1 MTQPAARRASSRAT
15 TARKASAAPAKT
27 SKATKAIKPV
37 AKANGAD
44 EANGASL
51 GPTSRRSS
59 GSAAAKDQPLK
70 EDIRFLGR
78 LLGDVLREQEGGA
91 AFETVET
98 IRQTAVRFRRDGD
111 RQAEQELDRLLKALS
126 REQTNSVVRA
136 FSYFSH
142 LANIAEDQHHN
153 RRRRVQHDARAA
165 VGGRRGCLG

>member
-15 TARKASAAPAKT
+15 PARKTPTATASQATEALAAR
-27 SKATKAIKPV
+27 
-37 AKANGAD
+37 GA
-44 EANGASL
+44 AGTTL

-78 LLGDVLREQEGGA
+78 LLGDVLREQEGAA

-111 RQAEQELDRLLKALS
+111 RQAEQELDRLLKTLS
-126 REQTNSVVRA
+126 RDQTTSVVRA
-136 FSYFSH
+136 LIY
-142 LANIAEDQHHN
+142 
-153 RRRRVQHDARAA
+153 
-165 VGGRRGCLG
+165 

>member
-1 MTQPAARRASSRAT
+1 
-15 TARKASAAPAKT
+15 
-27 SKATKAIKPV
+27 
-37 AKANGAD
+37 D

-51 GPTSRRSS
+51 GPISRRSS
-59 GSAAAKDQPLK
+59 GSSAAKDQPLK

-136 FSYFSH
+136 FS
-142 LANIAEDQHHN
+142 
-153 RRRRVQHDARAA
+153 
-165 VGGRRGCLG
+165 